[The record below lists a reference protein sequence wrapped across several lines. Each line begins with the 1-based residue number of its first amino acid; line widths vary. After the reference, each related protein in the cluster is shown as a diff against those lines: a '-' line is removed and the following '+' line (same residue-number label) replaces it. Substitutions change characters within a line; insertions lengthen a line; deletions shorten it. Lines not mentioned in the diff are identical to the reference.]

1 MYQSL
6 FKEICGTFPT
16 GVTIITTKKNN
27 IDYGFTANSFTSVSL
42 NPLLVL
48 FCLDKNAK
56 SIEALDKNEFFI
68 VNVLSKSQEKI
79 CFQFANSEL
88 SPKERFENIST
99 KISKKGIKIISNSC
113 SFIECKIKEIYDG
126 GDHYIYI
133 GECVNGEINEE
144 IKDPLIY
151 HRGKIL

>member
-1 MYQSL
+1 MDQSL

-16 GVTIITTKKNN
+16 GVTIITSKKNN

-48 FCLDKNAK
+48 FCLDKN
-56 SIEALDKNEFFI
+56 STSNEALNKNDFFV
-68 VNVLSKSQEKI
+68 VNVLSNNQKKI
-79 CFQFANSEL
+79 CFQFANTKL
-88 SPKERFENIST
+88 NQNERFDKIST

-113 SFIECKIKEIYDG
+113 SFIECKIKEKFDG

-133 GECVNGEINEE
+133 GECICGEINDE